1 MIFYSIE
8 GELYSRYI
16 VIKLFPKNLHIS
28 RRFYQ
33 QDSFMQVYNST
44 VEFMNNDKN
53 LKKVFEITP

>member
-16 VIKLFPKNLHIS
+16 VIKLFSENLHIP

-44 VEFMNNDKN
+44 VQFMNTDKK

>member
-16 VIKLFPKNLHIS
+16 VIKLFSKNLHIP